1 MTALSRDQ
9 LRELSPDAT
18 RAVREMIQRKRQGRD
33 GQARD
38 RHSFSASLAVFA
50 AIRRASSRVH
60 LIACHMVRN
69 NRKGRAPVAGFNR
82 PIVYPKLV
90 Y

>member
-18 RAVREMIQRKRQGRD
+18 RAVREMIQRKRQGQD

-38 RHSFSASLAVFA
+38 RHSFTASLAIFA
-50 AIRRASSRVH
+50 AIRRASSLVS
-60 LIACHMVRN
+60 MEYN
-69 NRKGRAPVAGFNR
+69 T
-82 PIVYPKLV
+82 IVGIYI
-90 Y
+90 